1 MGSDASGAQLQARAE
16 QARAAGYVVRD
27 ARPADADEI
36 GPVHIQVWREA
47 YAGLMPAEYLA
58 ALDPQASAARW
69 AEMLAQPADGVRRL
83 VGVAPAGEVVAIA
96 AAGPS
101 RDDDAPT
108 PWELWAINVLAGHH
122 GTGIADLLMGQLVG
136 TGPASLWVLRGNER
150 AMRFYARHGFRP
162 DGAVKPHEAT
172 ATTEDRWV
180 RRTAQAG

>member
-1 MGSDASGAQLQARAE
+1 MGSGADRGRQGADRARS
-16 QARAAGYVVRD
+16 AGYVVRD
-27 ARPADADEI
+27 ARPPDADEI
-36 GPVHIQVWREA
+36 GRVHIQVWREA

-69 AEMLAQPADGVRRL
+69 AQVLSQPAEGVRRL
-83 VGVAPAGEVVAIA
+83 VGVSPAGEVMAIA

-108 PWELWAINVLAGHH
+108 PWELWAINVLAAHH
-122 GTGIADLLMGQLVG
+122 GTGIADLLMGHLVG

-150 AMRFYARHGFRP
+150 AMRFYARHGFHP
-162 DGAVKPHEAT
+162 DGAVKSHEAT

-180 RRTAQAG
+180 RRTAQPG

>member
-1 MGSDASGAQLQARAE
+1 MGSDAGGAPSAARAE
-16 QARAAGYVVRD
+16 RARAAGYVVRD
-27 ARPADADEI
+27 ARPTDADEI
-36 GPVHIQVWREA
+36 GRVHIQVWREA
-47 YAGLMPAEYLA
+47 YAGLMPADYLA
-58 ALDPQASAARW
+58 ALDPQASVSRW

-108 PWELWAINVLAGHH
+108 PWELWAINVLAAHH

-150 AMRFYARHGFRP
+150 AMRFYARHGFQP

-180 RRTAQAG
+180 RRTAQSG